1 MEEDS
6 VSFTQ
11 TEPESLIKGPD
22 LCRTFN
28 DGQKEKANWFCIA
41 LSFVM
46 FLGFTINLINCIQ
59 KITVSNLKKNV
70 LSTLLLSIQLLTV
83 VIMFFHCQRC
93 NGLVGFWIVFAIN
106 LLSVVIFNTILQD
119 KNNYQNFTT
128 EGDDNA
134 II

>member
-1 MEEDS
+1 M
-6 VSFTQ
+6 SFTQ

-28 DGQKEKANWFCIA
+28 GQKEKANWFCIA
-41 LSFVM
+41 LSIVM

-59 KITVSNLKKNV
+59 KITVSNLKQNV

-93 NGLVGFWIVFAIN
+93 NGLIGFWIVFAIN
-106 LLSVVIFNTILQD
+106 LLSAVIFNAILQD
-119 KNNYQNFTT
+119 KNNYQNFTA
-128 EGDDNA
+128 EGEDNA